1 MGKFVLKRLLAMIP
15 VILGITFII
24 YTILELSP
32 GDPAVAILGET
43 ATEADLNALRLKMG
57 LNDPYIVRYFKYIL
71 NAVQGN
77 FGISYRTG
85 LSVVDE
91 LMARLPYTF
100 ILALFGVGF
109 ATIIGVPIGIVS
121 AVKQYTV
128 TDNVITAAAM
138 IMCSVPPFWLSLML
152 MMLFSLKLGWFP
164 AIGVDSWR
172 NFVVPI
178 LAMAIGNMATMIR
191 TTRSMML
198 EVIREDYI
206 RTARAKGAT
215 EKVVVFKHALRNAI
229 LPVITQVGISFGFQ
243 LGGAMVCETVFSIPG
258 LGNLIITSVR
268 QKDIPMVMGAI
279 IFVAVAISLVNL
291 LMDIVYTWVDP
302 RLKSTKKAVG

>member
-1 MGKFVLKRLLAMIP
+1 MGKFILKRLLAMIP
-15 VILGITFII
+15 VLIGITFII
-24 YTILELSP
+24 FTILALTP
-32 GDPAVAILGET
+32 GDPAVSILGET
-43 ATEADLNALRLKMG
+43 ATEEQLEALRVEMG
-57 LNDPYIVRYFKYIL
+57 LNDPFVFRYFKYIL
-71 NAVQGN
+71 GVVQGD
-77 FGISYRTG
+77 FGTSYRTG
-85 LSVVDE
+85 LSVVEE

-100 ILALFGVGF
+100 ILAFFGVGL

-121 AVKQYTV
+121 AVKQYSF
-128 TDNVITAAAM
+128 TDNVVTAAAM

-152 MMLFSLKLGWFP
+152 MMLFALKLGWFP

-172 NFVVPI
+172 NFVIPI
-178 LAMAIGNMATMIR
+178 IAMAIGNMATMIR
-191 TTRSMML
+191 MTRSMML

-206 RTARAKGAT
+206 RTARAKGAS
-215 EKVVVFKHALRNAI
+215 EKMVIFKHALRNAI

-258 LGNLIITSVR
+258 LGNMIISSVR

-279 IFVAVAISLVNL
+279 IFVAAAISIVNL

-302 RLKSTKKAVG
+302 RLKTNKQAA

>member
-1 MGKFVLKRLLAMIP
+1 MIP